1 MTKLPYIEVGFQL
14 YTSDGEDPFGAV
26 REVGYGGRPSLLVN
40 IEGGG
45 DFTIPLE
52 AVSAVHS
59 GKVVVKLDALTPEV
73 QRAIRH
79 AHDREE
85 F

>member
-1 MTKLPYIEVGFQL
+1 MKLPYIEVGYQL

-26 REVGYGGRPSLLVN
+26 REVGYAGRPALLVN
-40 IEGGG
+40 IEGAG

-52 AVSAVHS
+52 VVAAVHS
-59 GKVVVKLDALTPEV
+59 GKVVVKADALPPEV

-79 AHDREE
+79 AHDRED